1 VPITYKQALDYLYSL
16 TNYEIKS
23 TFAYAPQFFD
33 LARVERLLDALGDP
47 HHRFRS
53 VHIAGTKG
61 KGSTSAML
69 ASILRAAGY
78 RTGLYTSPHLH
89 SFRER
94 IQVDNALIPEAEFAA
109 LTERLRPLAEE
120 DKELTTFEVATA
132 LAFAYFAQVGVEIA
146 VVEVGLGGRLDATNV
161 ILPLVSVITKIGHD
175 HMHILGNTL
184 AQIAAEKAGI
194 IKEGVPVVTAPQGR
208 SASRVIQLAC
218 AERHA
223 PLHPV
228 SREWQWRATKYG
240 LEGQEFT
247 VTGRL
252 SRSETINRETTS
264 RENVRRGSS
273 SRSTLHQ
280 HGHAAGPLQGSRP
293 RLSYKGLYMPLLGK
307 HQLRNAAVVLA
318 TVEVLRSLGIEVSE
332 SAARHG
338 LRDVVWPARFEV
350 LGHHPYFVVDGAH
363 NIDSARCL
371 AATLQQYFP
380 GQQPWFVLAILNDK
394 DIAAILGQLLPHA
407 RGAFFA
413 RSRHPRAADPWQL
426 QEEAACYATPTQV
439 IEDVGLATQ
448 RALEQ
453 ANPDGLVVAA
463 GSFST
468 AGQAREA
475 WLRLH
480 NLPLPPLDPV

>member
-1 VPITYKQALDYLYSL
+1 MPITYKEALEYLYSL

-33 LARVERLLDALGDP
+33 LGRVERLLDALDNP
-47 HHRFRS
+47 HRKFKS

-69 ASILRAAGY
+69 ESVLRAAGY

-94 IQVDNALIPEAEFAA
+94 IQVDNELIPEVDFAA
-109 LTERLRPLAEE
+109 LTEQLRPLAERDE
-120 DKELTTFEVATA
+120 ELTTFEVATA

-161 ILPLVSVITKIGHD
+161 VHPLVAIITTIGHD

-184 AQIAAEKAGI
+184 AKIAAEKAGI
-194 IKEGVPVVTAPQGR
+194 IKEEVPVVTAPQEHP
-208 SASRVIQLAC
+208 ALAIIERTC
-218 AERHA
+218 AEKQA
-223 PLHPV
+223 PLHRV
-228 SREWQWRATKYG
+228 SREWQWRATKHS

-247 VTGRL
+247 VTA
-252 SRSETINRETTS
+252 
-264 RENVRRGSS
+264 RRRDPSFNS
-273 SRSTLHQ
+273 NM
-280 HGHAAGPLQGSRP
+280 
-293 RLSYKGLYMPLLGK
+293 SYKGLYVPLLGK
-307 HQLRNAAVVLA
+307 HQLRNAAVVLT

-332 SAARHG
+332 SATRQG

-350 LGHHPYFVVDGAH
+350 MGQHPYFVVDGAH
-363 NIDSARCL
+363 NVDSARCL
-371 AATLQQYFP
+371 ATTLQQYFP
-380 GQQPWFVLAILNDK
+380 DLQPWFVLAILSDK
-394 DIAAILGQLLPHA
+394 DIPAILRQLLPRA

-413 RSRHPRAADPWQL
+413 RSRHPRAADPWGL
-426 QEEAACYATPTQV
+426 EQESTRYAAPTQV

-453 ANPDGLVVAA
+453 AGPDRLVVTA

-468 AGQAREA
+468 AGQARET

-480 NLPLPPLDPV
+480 NRPLPPLDPL

>member
-1 VPITYKQALDYLYSL
+1 MPITYKEALEYLYSL

-33 LARVERLLDALGDP
+33 LGRVERLLDALGSP
-47 HHRFRS
+47 HRKFKS

-69 ASILRAAGY
+69 ESVLRAAGY

-94 IQVDNALIPEAEFAA
+94 IQVDNELIPEVDFAA
-109 LTERLRPLAEE
+109 LTEQLRPLAER

-161 ILPLVSVITKIGHD
+161 VRPLVAIITTIGHD

-184 AQIAAEKAGI
+184 AKIAAEKAGI
-194 IKEGVPVVTAPQGR
+194 IKEEVPVVTAPQER
-208 SASRVIQLAC
+208 SALAVIERTC
-218 AERHA
+218 AEKHA
-223 PLHPV
+223 PLHRV
-228 SREWQWRATKYG
+228 SQEWQWRATKHS
-240 LEGQEFT
+240 LAGQEFT
-247 VTGRL
+247 VTGRRQDP
-252 SRSETINRETTS
+252 SFNSNT
-264 RENVRRGSS
+264 
-273 SRSTLHQ
+273 
-280 HGHAAGPLQGSRP
+280 
-293 RLSYKGLYMPLLGK
+293 SYKGLYVPLLGK
-307 HQLRNAAVVLA
+307 HQLRNAAVVLT

-332 SAARHG
+332 SARRQG

-350 LGHHPYFVVDGAH
+350 MGQHPYFVVDGAH
-363 NIDSARCL
+363 NVDSARCL
-371 AATLQQYFP
+371 ATTLQQYFP
-380 GQQPWFVLAILNDK
+380 DLQPWFVLAILSDK
-394 DIAAILGQLLPHA
+394 DIPAILRQLLPRA

-413 RSRHPRAADPWQL
+413 RSRHPRAADPWGL
-426 QEEAACYATPTQV
+426 QEESTRYAAPTQV

-448 RALEQ
+448 RALEK
-453 ANPDGLVVAA
+453 AGPDRLVVTA

-468 AGQAREA
+468 AGQARET

-480 NLPLPPLDPV
+480 NRPLPPLDPL

>member
-1 VPITYKQALDYLYSL
+1 VPITYKEALEYLYSL

-33 LARVERLLDALGDP
+33 LERVERLLDTLDNP
-47 HHRFRS
+47 HRKFKS

-69 ASILRAAGY
+69 ESVLRAAGY

-94 IQVDNALIPEAEFAA
+94 IQVDNELIPEVDFAA
-109 LTERLRPLAEE
+109 LTEQLRPLAER

-161 ILPLVSVITKIGHD
+161 VHPLVAIITTVGHD

-184 AQIAAEKAGI
+184 AKIAAEKAGI
-194 IKEGVPVVTAPQGR
+194 IKEEVPVVTAPQER
-208 SASRVIQLAC
+208 SALAIIERTC
-218 AERHA
+218 AEKQA
-223 PLHPV
+223 PLHRV
-228 SREWQWRATKYG
+228 SQEWQWRATKHS

-252 SRSETINRETTS
+252 RDP
-264 RENVRRGSS
+264 SS
-273 SRSTLHQ
+273 KSNM
-280 HGHAAGPLQGSRP
+280 
-293 RLSYKGLYMPLLGK
+293 SYKGLYVPLLGK
-307 HQLRNAAVVLA
+307 HQLRNAAVVLT

-332 SAARHG
+332 SARRQG

-350 LGHHPYFVVDGAH
+350 MGQHPYFVVDGAH
-363 NIDSARCL
+363 NVDSARCL
-371 AATLQQYFP
+371 ATTLQQYFP
-380 GQQPWFVLAILNDK
+380 DLQPWFVLAILSDK
-394 DIAAILGQLLPHA
+394 DIPAILRQLLPRA

-413 RSRHPRAADPWQL
+413 RSRHPRAAEPWGL
-426 QEEAACYATPTQV
+426 MEESTRYSAPTQV

-453 ANPDGLVVAA
+453 AGPDRLVVTA

-468 AGQAREA
+468 AGQARET

-480 NLPLPPLDPV
+480 NRPLPPLDPL